1 VFLHT
6 CVNPL
11 FRGVKIYV
19 SVPHIWGIQCIII
32 FLSIYILLLFFVYY
46 FPPLE
51 VRLMGTLATFT
62 CLRVQSLKNLF
73 LWCSSWYH
81 EHGCGCGRFIPV
93 VPQKIIYLCL
103 ILGVDKASLYS
114 YPFIPCYSVLC
125 TIFHHWRFVS
135 WVLLLPLHNYMCSPS
150 KIYSSCAPLDTRY
163 MVVDVAYL
171 WLVSVLLVKRSFLV
185 KFMCT
190 CYSILLN
197 TSFSLL
203 MLECGCFI
211 EEKF

>member
-1 VFLHT
+1 MH
-6 CVNPL
+6 
-11 FRGVKIYV
+11 
-19 SVPHIWGIQCIII
+19 H
-32 FLSIYILLLFFVYY
+32 YILIHLY
-46 FPPLE
+46 
-51 VRLMGTLATFT
+51 LATLFCVLFSAIRGSSHGYSCHLYMPT
-62 CLRVQSLKNLF
+62 CAVPQK
-73 LWCSSWYH
+73 
-81 EHGCGCGRFIPV
+81 FIPV
-93 VPQKIIYLCL
+93 VLLLVPWTWLWMWQIYSCCPSKNYLSVPHTW
-103 ILGVDKASLYS
+103 GTSLYS
-114 YPFIPCYSVLC
+114 YPFISCYSVLC

-211 EEKF
+211 EEKFWANQI